1 MPRTVP
7 KLGCAFG
14 SKGPCKITRLRLS
27 NAGENATYA
36 TIRMMQ
42 ALVRGPEGV
51 GNFQVRAAALEAV
64 RGATRGLNEIE
75 KVFAWVKKNIEFRG
89 EYAETLQSPLV
100 TLQLRAGDCDDHS
113 VLVSALLQ
121 CLGMRT
127 RFTTVAAIPGEPD
140 TFSHVYAEV
149 WNRTEHR
156 WMPLDTTVKKS
167 VAGWE
172 PPMITRKRTFK
183 PMGDFTLP
191 LTASAVPTGLS
202 PTQQMIYG
210 LANPVVNAL
219 SSDIAHGTVPEIA
232 VGGAASLTG
241 GSSTIGGIPDWL
253 VILAFGGL
261 AFWAV
266 RR

>member
-1 MPRTVP
+1 
-7 KLGCAFG
+7 
-14 SKGPCKITRLRLS
+14 
-27 NAGENATYA
+27 
-36 TIRMMQ
+36 
-42 ALVRGPEGV
+42 
-51 GNFQVRAAALEAV
+51 
-64 RGATRGLNEIE
+64 
-75 KVFAWVKKNIEFRG
+75 
-89 EYAETLQSPLV
+89 
-100 TLQLRAGDCDDHS
+100 
-113 VLVSALLQ
+113 
-121 CLGMRT
+121 
-127 RFTTVAAIPGEPD
+127 
-140 TFSHVYAEV
+140 
-149 WNRTEHR
+149 
-156 WMPLDTTVKKS
+156 
-167 VAGWE
+167 
-172 PPMITRKRTFK
+172 MITRKRTFK